1 MPEAYYLQV
10 TLEPH
15 HKHSGSRTG
24 RRILFLAE
32 VPIDAAKKS
41 APNPDDEASLYQEAE
56 RLAGELAPIA
66 MTGHSRQTGEDVMRV
81 SYHAIPRPRND
92 IVERIADAER
102 DGVRLWLLGA
112 NVE

>member
-15 HKHSGSRTG
+15 HKHSGSTTG

-32 VPIDAAKKS
+32 VPVEAAKKS
-41 APNPDDEASLYQEAE
+41 ATNPDDEKALYQEAE
-56 RLAGELAPIA
+56 RLAGDLAPMA
-66 MTGHSRQTGEDVMRV
+66 MTGSSRQTGEDIMRT
-81 SYHAIPRPRND
+81 SYHAIPRPPD
-92 IVERIADAER
+92 YLIERTADAEK
-102 DGVRLWLLGA
+102 DGIRLWLLGA